1 MEDNRDKRL
10 LFIAPSHTIKNQMY
24 EYIIKYLS
32 TEETDKEI
40 SSREQIKGKKLS
52 VKEKVKIILPN
63 FEATLYQT
71 MISKSKMTQEVLD
84 KLEPDFVI
92 CDEAHHIKRKK
103 QEEGIEKSEE
113 EIQKEIQEEA
123 NVWGTAMASFIEK
136 NPQAKILGI
145 TATPERS
152 DGVNIAVDFFEGNI
166 ASEISLI
173 EALTREDIPIKV
185 PDYVSCVYTMMDE
198 INEESIQEQIEKY
211 KSSDPEKA
219 EELQAKLD
227 RIRKI
232 ADSGKGIPD
241 LFTEHLGT
249 EEAKALG
256 RDKGRYIVFC
266 DSIEDMQEK
275 MKGAKEWFA
284 GVDSEPEIYSV
295 SSKQKNNNS
304 QISAFEQSSSD
315 HIKLLF
321 SVDMLNEG
329 LHVEDISG
337 VIMSRKTDS
346 RNIYLQQL
354 GRAISS
360 DPDRAKPIVFDLANN
375 YLTYNIYEELKSR
388 KINSRGNKS
397 GTTYIGEDD
406 DISLDKDDDLFAVF
420 RISGIMEDLVDLLDV
435 GEQGRDANQEVIEKL
450 QKLDA
455 IGIDCSSIKS
465 RDTIETLVKRL
476 IKEGKIEEKKIEK
489 SKLEE
494 LGLDFRIG
502 NRVNGF
508 KGRFRGTEEGRKPTE
523 EQVEIAKSLGISF
536 EKKKIKGKDIG
547 MASYKAPADKC
558 DEASEVL
565 QTAILRNETQ
575 QEQPAP
581 Q

>member
-256 RDKGRYIVFC
+256 RDKGRYIVF
-266 DSIEDMQEK
+266 
-275 MKGAKEWFA
+275 
-284 GVDSEPEIYSV
+284 
-295 SSKQKNNNS
+295 
-304 QISAFEQSSSD
+304 
-315 HIKLLF
+315 
-321 SVDMLNEG
+321 
-329 LHVEDISG
+329 
-337 VIMSRKTDS
+337 VI
-346 RNIYLQQL
+346 
-354 GRAISS
+354 
-360 DPDRAKPIVFDLANN
+360 V
-375 YLTYNIYEELKSR
+375 
-388 KINSRGNKS
+388 
-397 GTTYIGEDD
+397 
-406 DISLDKDDDLFAVF
+406 
-420 RISGIMEDLVDLLDV
+420 
-435 GEQGRDANQEVIEKL
+435 
-450 QKLDA
+450 
-455 IGIDCSSIKS
+455 
-465 RDTIETLVKRL
+465 
-476 IKEGKIEEKKIEK
+476 
-489 SKLEE
+489 
-494 LGLDFRIG
+494 
-502 NRVNGF
+502 
-508 KGRFRGTEEGRKPTE
+508 
-523 EQVEIAKSLGISF
+523 
-536 EKKKIKGKDIG
+536 
-547 MASYKAPADKC
+547 
-558 DEASEVL
+558 
-565 QTAILRNETQ
+565 
-575 QEQPAP
+575 
-581 Q
+581 